1 MYQMWSNLLNVALSN
16 TYISFQEYHNIDLE
30 DIISS
35 WGVLEA
41 LQEDQPPEKAPDHDL
56 RNPASDLQEV
66 DGGLVSNGS
75 QEDYKDMVQVETG
88 ETLDAE
94 VDATTDI
101 PEEEKPLDDDIKIKL
116 VEEEDGKKEEEPEDV
131 NSTAAIRDYASQADK
146 QTEKHMQPFRETLS
160 ELEMLAKVGE

>member
-1 MYQMWSNLLNVALSN
+1 M
-16 TYISFQEYHNIDLE
+16 
-30 DIISS
+30 
-35 WGVLEA
+35 LEA